1 MIILELLALVKYW
14 PYALALFVL
23 VVGLALRAGRRR
35 RQPVDTRPILLCGNT
50 HTLVYH
56 FPECPH
62 AQRIPR
68 NQRIGFHDQDEALDR
83 GYHACQYCKPPVV
96 RVPK

>member
-23 VVGLALRAGRRR
+23 VVVLALRAGRKRR
-35 RQPVDTRPILLCGNT
+35 RPVDTRPILMYGNT
-50 HTLVYH
+50 QTMTYH
-56 FPECPH
+56 MRDCPH
-62 AQRIPR
+62 AQRIPADH
-68 NQRIGFHDQDEALDR
+68 RIGFHDQDEALDR
-83 GYHACQYCKPPVV
+83 GYHACQYCKPPIV